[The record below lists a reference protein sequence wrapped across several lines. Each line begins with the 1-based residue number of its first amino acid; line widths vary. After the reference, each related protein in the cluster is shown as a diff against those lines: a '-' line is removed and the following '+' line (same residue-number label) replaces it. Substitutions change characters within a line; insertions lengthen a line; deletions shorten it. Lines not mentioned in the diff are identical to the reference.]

1 MPVWVP
7 IVAAGLAAVVA
18 ATAGYLVARARRA
31 HAPRNLAEALAEMKQ
46 STACQ
51 QTLLDALLS
60 TTPDLFHVH
69 DQNGRFLYAS
79 PATLTVLGLPAQ
91 DVIGK
96 TWAALG
102 CTAESTAAFNAR
114 LSQVFETGKI
124 IRTED
129 RLPLCDPQRSFEQIL
144 SPLRDE
150 SARVVAVVST
160 LRDITKRRRAEHQLR
175 DNEEKYRRLYEI
187 ESDAISLIDNETGR
201 ILEVNPAFE
210 RLYGY
215 RRDEL
220 LTMRNTDLSAEPD
233 QTRSAVQDGMTRI
246 PVRHHRKRD
255 GSVFPV
261 EIMAG
266 YLTWQGRPCHVAAM
280 RDMTEW
286 VETQEMLR
294 QRTGDLEAQNAELD
308 AFAHTVAHDLQNPIG
323 VIMGYAAFL
332 RDNLITSSMD
342 QLQAGLHSIDVSAQ
356 KMSRI
361 IRELLLL
368 SMLRTEDVKAEPM
381 EMLVIVAGAQLQVSA
396 LMEEY
401 GAQIRVPDEW
411 PMALGYSPWIEEV
424 WANYLSNA
432 IKYGGQPPRVDLG
445 AELEPDGMIRFWVR
459 DNGIGI
465 APEDQGRLFTPYTRV
480 NTVHTKGHGLG
491 LSIVRRIITR
501 LDGEVGVIS
510 AIGAGSEFYFRLP
523 AASVNDTQQKDKASY
538 A

>member
-18 ATAGYLVARARRA
+18 ATAGYIVARARWA

-46 STACQ
+46 STTCQ

-69 DQNGRFLYAS
+69 DRHGRILYAS
-79 PATLTVLGLPAQ
+79 PATLTIDETPIHNL
-91 DVIGK
+91 IGK
-96 TWAALG
+96 TWADLG
-102 CTAESTAAFNAR
+102 STSESAAAFNAR
-114 LSQVFETGKI
+114 LAQVFETGEI
-124 IRTED
+124 VRAED
-129 RLPLCDPQRSFEQIL
+129 RLPLEDPLRAFEQVL

-150 SARVVAVVST
+150 SGQVIAVVST
-160 LRDITKRRRAEHQLR
+160 LRDITRRRRAEHQLR

-210 RLYGY
+210 RMYGY
-215 RRDEL
+215 SRDEL
-220 LTMRNTDLSAEPD
+220 LAMRNTDLSAEPD
-233 QTRSAVQDGMTRI
+233 QTRSAVQDGITRI
-246 PVRHHRKRD
+246 PVRHHHKRD
-255 GSVFPV
+255 GTVFPV

-294 QRTGDLEAQNAELD
+294 QRTSDLEAQNAELD

-342 QLQAGLHSIDVSAQ
+342 QLQAGLHSIDQSAQ

-368 SMLRTEDVKAEPM
+368 SMLRTEDVKTEPL
-381 EMLVIVAGAQLQVSA
+381 EMAGIVAGAQLQVSA
-396 LMEEY
+396 LAEEY
-401 GAQIRVPDEW
+401 GAQISLPDAW
-411 PMALGYSPWIEEV
+411 PLALGYSPWIEEV

-432 IKYGGQPPRVDLG
+432 IKYGGQPPCIVLG
-445 AELEPDGMIRFWVR
+445 AELEPSGMIRFWVQ

-465 APEDQGRLFTPYTRV
+465 GPEDQARLFTPYTRV
-480 NTVHTKGHGLG
+480 NAAHTKGHGLG

-510 AIGAGSEFYFRLP
+510 APGKGSEFYFRLP
-523 AASVNDTQQKDKASY
+523 AAPEDDASPRDKGPHA
-538 A
+538 